1 MPSALSILM
10 ANEVYKGTVHAP
22 WQAENGVGGST
33 ELMGP
38 SFLQLSS
45 HPRRLS
51 TSHASWALLLLPA
64 MGQMQGA
71 IRAETHQLIP
81 DFPLGNQGSLTSQ
94 RKLTVQV
101 WELIVKCA
109 GTHLSTTRAKTLG
122 HDSGHRRP
130 GNKPP
135 ASVLTSTCHF

>member
-10 ANEVYKGTVHAP
+10 VNEVYKGTVHAP

-64 MGQMQGA
+64 MGKCREPSGQK
-71 IRAETHQLIP
+71 LITSSP
-81 DFPLGNQGSLTSQ
+81 TSLLGIKAL
-94 RKLTVQV
+94 
-101 WELIVKCA
+101 
-109 GTHLSTTRAKTLG
+109 
-122 HDSGHRRP
+122 
-130 GNKPP
+130 
-135 ASVLTSTCHF
+135 